1 MSQTEVKVPVDCR
14 CPQGAEESK
23 CDACGKNFTTKFALH
38 RHIRKVHEGIS
49 ERVLPCTCCGK
60 KFSAKH
66 GLERHMRLIHESAE
80 MCICPLCNRTFSTK
94 FAFNRH
100 TKTVHATS
108 IILCSPCSLVFPS
121 KFALLEHNLSA
132 HNTSKIFA
140 CPECLKCF
148 PDAETRRV
156 HHQVEHSISRAALG
170 MCSNTLSAPNPL
182 TDPNGHRN

>member
-1 MSQTEVKVPVDCR
+1 MVRHMRIVH
-14 CPQGAEESK
+14 QGAEESK
-23 CDACGKNFTTKFALH
+23 CESCGRSFTTKFALH
-38 RHIRKVHEGIS
+38 RHIRKVHEGIT
-49 ERVLPCTCCGK
+49 ERVLPCDCCGK

-80 MCICPLCNRTFSTK
+80 LCICPLCNKTFSTK

-108 IILCSPCSLVFPS
+108 LILCSPCSLLFPS
-121 KFALLEHNLSA
+121 KFALLEHNLSV

-156 HHQVEHSISRAALG
+156 HHQEEHGANHSLLG
-170 MCSNTLSAPNPL
+170 VCSTNPSVQNPL
-182 TDPNGHRN
+182 AGASGLRN